1 MSGPV
6 SLQSINASR
15 GLDPSPRAAAAV
27 CTQSPFAVS
36 TQSTMSSVNPR
47 NRASTD
53 LSDCLKNVWD
63 TIVNFFKSLM
73 NCFGLFSRPTAE
85 PSAIHAREL
94 RLHKNDVQIRQS
106 LNDQMAWCRRQMIDE
121 PVKQF
126 RLINSMVG
134 LPAVQPEETRVGNY
148 EVGIS
153 HFIGYRDAMED
164 EHLATS
170 FDLVIGDRHYPI
182 QLFGIFDGHGGPLV
196 ARYMSDNLRRKLN
209 ETLYEFNRAGLTEA
223 GIWKALKMTFVRLN
237 EDLKNLPGQVAS
249 QQGSTATVA
258 MILDNKLWTANVG
271 DSRTVLNNNGTVEQL
286 SYDAKPEDPRIRR
299 KIENRGGQVIVNGIP
314 RVNGD
319 LGVGTAIGDLRLNG
333 AVSARPTITCKPLA
347 DIQAGSHLILA
358 CDGIYD
364 VARTVD
370 IVNAAHANRNLSAGR
385 LAEKIV
391 YSAFQSR
398 STDNLSA
405 MVVKIR

>member
-1 MSGPV
+1 MSGQVTLQPTHMPRGVVYMPCAAPV
-6 SLQSINASR
+6 R
-15 GLDPSPRAAAAV
+15 SPY
-27 CTQSPFAVS
+27 TVS
-36 TQSTMSSVNPR
+36 TQSTMSSQNPR
-47 NRASTD
+47 NAAKTD
-53 LSDCLKNVWD
+53 LSDCLSNVWEA
-63 TIVNFFKSLM
+63 IVSFFKSLM
-73 NCFGLFSRPTAE
+73 NCFGLFSRPVAVE
-85 PSAIHAREL
+85 PSGIHQREL

-134 LPAVQPEETRVGNY
+134 LSAVQPEETRVGSY

-237 EDLKNLPGQVAS
+237 EDLKNLHGQVAY

-271 DSRTVLNNNGTVEQL
+271 DSRTCSTIMAQQSSYLMML
-286 SYDAKPEDPRIRR
+286 SR
-299 KIENRGGQVIVNGIP
+299 KI
-314 RVNGD
+314 
-319 LGVGTAIGDLRLNG
+319 
-333 AVSARPTITCKPLA
+333 LA
-347 DIQAGSHLILA
+347 FE
-358 CDGIYD
+358 
-364 VARTVD
+364 
-370 IVNAAHANRNLSAGR
+370 GR
-385 LAEKIV
+385 LRIEA
-391 YSAFQSR
+391 AR
-398 STDNLSA
+398 
-405 MVVKIR
+405 